1 MDDVCVMVQY
11 LGNRNKTELTMVQ
24 PASHPPPPPPPPQ
37 TRNQIN
43 HACVQPTEP
52 TEGHRSRGGQGP
64 E

>member
-1 MDDVCVMVQY
+1 MVQY
-11 LGNRNKTELTMVQ
+11 LGNKIKTELTMDQ
-24 PASHPPPPPPPPQ
+24 PDSHPQ

-52 TEGHRSRGGQGP
+52 TEGRRSRGGQGP